1 MSEPAPRGPRLR
13 ETFGAWSRSTKAWIL
28 GAGAVAGAIAGIL
41 GLVFIFQPDLKP
53 CSGTTT
59 ARFADVEATRTGPLE
74 AEVSYT
80 VMTNGYRGEELRVV
94 WSLLR
99 QNRGGSFA
107 PVPGFAKLE
116 GAVLEPESCNA
127 DAGGSDIPVP
137 VVEGGTY
144 RVVLELFPPEGRL
157 RAART
162 ATEFRLG

>member
-1 MSEPAPRGPRLR
+1 MTEPPPRPSLR
-13 ETFGAWSRSTKAWIL
+13 ETLAAWSRSTKAWIL
-28 GAGAVAGAIAGIL
+28 GAGALAGAIGAVL
-41 GLVFIFQPDLKP
+41 GLVFVFQPELKP

-59 ARFADVEATRTGPLE
+59 ARFADVQSTRTGPLE

-80 VMTNGYRGEELRVV
+80 VETNGYRGEELRVV

-99 QNRGGSFA
+99 QDRGGSFA

-137 VVEGGTY
+137 VVEGGAY

-162 ATEFRLG
+162 TTDFRLG